1 MEIPQKIKVELPY
14 DPAISLLGIFS
25 LLYIFQ
31 IKILTQEDIKHPHV
45 HYSSIYNSQNMEAN
59 SQDMEA
65 T

>member
-1 MEIPQKIKVELPY
+1 MIQQFHFWVFFHFC
-14 DPAISLLGIFS
+14 IF
-25 LLYIFQ
+25 FQ